1 MLNNIDLHMHS
12 TASDGSLTPSEVAEE
27 AGCAGL
33 RAAALT
39 DHDTVAGVKEFK
51 EKCLEIGIEPISGV
65 EISAKFR
72 CEMHILG
79 LFVDIEDKEFLE
91 KLSTLENARSVRNKA
106 MLERFAELGYDI
118 TKEDIVSQKEGGTL
132 NNTGRSHMAEAMVR
146 KGYVKDKDEA
156 FDKYLTKGKPAYVA
170 RITYSPEESIKII
183 RAAGGLAVLAHPVY
197 ITEDETELRA
207 LLKELKGYGLDGVES
222 MYSGYSEEYTRLCLR
237 VCSELDLIPT
247 GGSDFHGANRPA
259 VKLGDIKA
267 PYEYLKRLKKRRD
280 DVWKEQ

>member
-1 MLNNIDLHMHS
+1 MLNSIDLHMHS

-27 AGCAGL
+27 AGRAGL

-51 EKCLEIGIEPISGV
+51 EKCLEIGVEPVSGV

-79 LFVDIEDKEFLE
+79 LFVDVENKELLE

-118 TKEDIVSQKEGGTL
+118 TEKDIVSQKEGGTL

-156 FDKYLTKGKPAYVA
+156 FREYLTKGKPAYVA
-170 RITYSPEESIKII
+170 RITYSPAESIKII
-183 RAAGGLAVLAHPVY
+183 KDAGGLAVLAHPVY
-197 ITEDETELRA
+197 ITKDEAELRSLLTEL
-207 LLKELKGYGLDGVES
+207 KSYGLDGVES
-222 MYSGYSEEYTRLCLR
+222 LYSGYSEEYTRLCLKL
-237 VCSELDLIPT
+237 CEELDLIPT
-247 GGSDFHGANRPA
+247 GGSDFHGANRPG

-267 PYEYLKRLKKRRD
+267 PYEYLERLKTKN
-280 DVWKEQ
+280 QG